1 MTSDTLFQYESG
13 YSQERLFDLRER
25 LFDWQIQEQVVDQR
39 RWVTVYETVYVVGDR
54 FLMIRD
60 ERPST
65 EMQGGGDFFWSK
77 FEVWPHE
84 VTTIEYKDVPQ

>member
-13 YSQERLFDLRER
+13 YSRERLFDLQER

-65 EMQGGGDFFWSK
+65 EMQGGDFFWSK